1 MDPGVLSC
9 RSQVDP
15 ASSVPLLQNRTEGSV
30 KPGVDEVPVLVTCT
44 TQLAELGEVENEG
57 NVWRSKGR
65 VHLRV
70 TG

>member
-30 KPGVDEVPVLVTCT
+30 KPGVDEVSVLVTCT
-44 TQLAELGEVENEG
+44 TQSAQLRGGEMKEMFGGQKRGYICV
-57 NVWRSKGR
+57 
-65 VHLRV
+65 
-70 TG
+70 